1 MPRIMPKRKKKRTT
15 TPDKVTHRLIDSGF
29 ARLREHRFA
38 EAEGVF
44 QRALTLE
51 QGTNEMDGEDIAR
64 IEHLTGV
71 CLRERRQIG
80 AARLH
85 FARAL
90 AQAEGFYGANHV
102 ALMPI
107 CVDLGDAMCA

>member
-1 MPRIMPKRKKKRTT
+1 
-15 TPDKVTHRLIDSGF
+15 
-29 ARLREHRFA
+29 
-38 EAEGVF
+38 
-44 QRALTLE
+44 
-51 QGTNEMDGEDIAR
+51 
-64 IEHLTGV
+64 V
-71 CLRERRQIG
+71 CLRERHQIG

-102 ALMPI
+102 ALMLI